1 LVTGNASPHQNTNT
15 IGEQLLLR
23 LSAALAREAEPEVV
37 VRAAVD
43 ALVGEVGAVSSAV
56 FFADLDAGVSR
67 PIYAVNYPDDV
78 LEQIREVPLDVPAF
92 SNIAIKSREVVV
104 IPSRDRV
111 PSGASFSRALAERMG
126 VGSAAAVPL
135 LAGGQVLGVVVYCLA
150 ESHEF
155 SDHEIRMLREVGD
168 RIAAALERARLLQQ
182 LARRAEEAE
191 LLHSIATAAAGEDD
205 LNRILTAALD
215 RLSSLLHFTGGS
227 IALVEGNELVIR
239 AAAGTFAATALG
251 QSLPRGKGRT
261 WQIVESGEPFLSHD
275 LLTAGYRSQSH
286 EGDTFIR
293 SYLAVPLI
301 WRGRPFGILEVDA
314 LEPNVFR
321 QTDVALM
328 QSVAA
333 LLSGPIELARRLAAE
348 VQLRHD
354 LDQARGRLEAILEHA
369 PLGIFFFDTDFNFAY
384 ANRSALDMVLPSDEL
399 RIGRAWDELEQL
411 LAKTRWA
418 GSPAEMREI
427 IVATRELRD
436 GILVHDFPLR
446 EPDRM
451 LLRVAAPVWESGR
464 FSGHVI
470 LMLDVTS
477 ERLAR
482 DEAERSVAVRDR
494 FISIASHEL
503 KTPLTSIKGMAQLA
517 LRAIASGRADQQR
530 LERSVRMIDFQAD
543 RLRQLIEELLDVSRI
558 QSGRMALHPEATDLV
573 ALVGNAVESLDEAG
587 RARVQVT
594 ASGPAPGQWDP
605 LRLEQ
610 VISNL
615 LENALKYSAAS
626 EAVEVS
632 VALDGDTAVLRVT
645 DRGIGVPLADQRGLF
660 EPFARAANA
669 AGHDES
675 GLGLGLFIT
684 RQIVE
689 GHRGSISLT
698 SRVGEGS
705 TFTVRL
711 PIG

>member
-1 LVTGNASPHQNTNT
+1 VTRNTTPARGTNT

-23 LSAALAREAEPEVV
+23 LSTALAREAEPEVV

-43 ALVGEVGAVSSAV
+43 ALVGEIGAISSAV
-56 FFADLDAGVSR
+56 FFADIEAGVSR

-78 LEQIREVPLDVPAF
+78 LEQIREVSLDVPAF
-92 SNIAIKSREVVV
+92 SNMAINTREVVV
-104 IPSRDRV
+104 IPSRDQV
-111 PSGASFSRALAERMG
+111 PPGASFSRALADRMG

-150 ESHEF
+150 EAHQF
-155 SDHEIRMLREVGD
+155 DDDEIRMLREVGD
-168 RIAAALERARLLQQ
+168 RIAAALERARLQQQ

-191 LLHSIATAAAGEDD
+191 LLHSITLAAAGEDD
-205 LNRILTAALD
+205 LHRILAAALD
-215 RLSSLLHFTGGS
+215 RLSGLLHFTGGS
-227 IALVEGNELVIR
+227 IALVEGDELVIR
-239 AAAGTFAATALG
+239 AAAGIFATTALG
-251 QSLPRGKGRT
+251 QRLPRGKGRT

-275 LLTAGYRSQSH
+275 LLAAGYRSQS
-286 EGDTFIR
+286 GDGDRAIR

-333 LLSGPIELARRLAAE
+333 LLSGPIELARRLGAE
-348 VQLRHD
+348 VQLRHE

-369 PLGIFFFDTDFNFAY
+369 PLGIFFFDTAFNFAY
-384 ANRSALDMVLPSDEL
+384 ANRSALEMVLPTDEV
-399 RIGRAWDELEQL
+399 RIGRSWDELVQL
-411 LAKTRWA
+411 LIETRWA
-418 GSPAEMREI
+418 GTAAQMREI
-427 IVATRELRD
+427 VAATKALRE

-446 EPDRM
+446 DPDRM

-464 FSGHVI
+464 FSGHVVI
-470 LMLDVTS
+470 MLDVTS
-477 ERLAR
+477 ERLAL
-482 DEAERSVAVRDR
+482 DEAERAVAVRDR

-517 LRAIASGRADQQR
+517 LRAMSSGRSDPQR
-530 LERSVRMIDFQAD
+530 LERNVQMIDFQAD
-543 RLRQLIEELLDVSRI
+543 RLRQLIDELLDVSRI

-573 ALVGNAVESLDEAG
+573 TLVGNAVELLGEES
-587 RARVQVT
+587 RARMHVM
-594 ASGPAPGQWDP
+594 APEPVPGRWDP
-605 LRLEQ
+605 LRIEQ
-610 VISNL
+610 VIGNL
-615 LENALKYSAAS
+615 IENALKYSPTS
-626 EAVEVS
+626 EPVEIS
-632 VALDGDTAVLRVT
+632 VALDGNTAVLRVV
-645 DRGIGVPLADQRGLF
+645 DHGIGVPPADQRRLF
-660 EPFARAANA
+660 EPFARAENA
-669 AGHDES
+669 ASRDGS

-711 PIG
+711 PVS